1 MSRNEGINPNNILPG
16 WRTAVASSR
25 VTSTLNDAQPELGS
39 HRKAAEA
46 ARASAIQDADVEY
59 DSSAPPSRRGS
70 SPPRSASEPDFE
82 MNMPDGADEDEDAPP
97 RRTRPN
103 ITIVSSD
110 EEDEPIE
117 NEAGGAAK
125 KKPVPKRK
133 RRPSRSSPEP
143 DVLDAFGM
151 LADIPVVI
159 DLEDD
164 AAASSSN
171 NAKSRDV
178 KQFFEPPTG
187 EKTKETRSCKI
198 CV

>member
-1 MSRNEGINPNNILPG
+1 MIVCTG
-16 WRTAVASSR
+16 
-25 VTSTLNDAQPELGS
+25 
-39 HRKAAEA
+39 
-46 ARASAIQDADVEY
+46 
-59 DSSAPPSRRGS
+59 
-70 SPPRSASEPDFE
+70 
-82 MNMPDGADEDEDAPP
+82 
-97 RRTRPN
+97 PN

-117 NEAGGAAK
+117 IEAGGAAK
-125 KKPVPKRK
+125 SVFPFDLALTVILTPTIEKPVPKRK

-164 AAASSSN
+164 AAALSSN